1 MSRKFIISEQ
11 ERNNILKLHKLLN
24 ESYGDKVEFNN
35 LEVGKYYAL
44 SVYDNR
50 VSIWTTVF
58 IKKIENEKVTTDW
71 VSYGDGRIV
80 EDSDLKKDDFDNKTY
95 EISKDDFD
103 NLLSKKINVN
113 DIEEKIKNY
122 NTSNNTT
129 TTTTTVNSLGCLK
142 GDCQNGE
149 VN

>member
-35 LEVGKYYAL
+35 LEVGKYYAR
-44 SVYDNR
+44 SVYDYK
-50 VSIWTTVF
+50 VLIYSLVF
-58 IKKIENEKVTTDW
+58 IKKIENEVVTVDCLFDVGSFYEGNLT
-71 VSYGDGRIV
+71 
-80 EDSDLKKDDFDNKTY
+80 KDDFDKKTY

-103 NLLSKKINVN
+103 NFVSKKITLK
-113 DIEEKIKNY
+113 DIEEKIKNN

-129 TTTTTVNSLGCLK
+129 TPP
-142 GDCQNGE
+142 QRQ
-149 VN
+149 